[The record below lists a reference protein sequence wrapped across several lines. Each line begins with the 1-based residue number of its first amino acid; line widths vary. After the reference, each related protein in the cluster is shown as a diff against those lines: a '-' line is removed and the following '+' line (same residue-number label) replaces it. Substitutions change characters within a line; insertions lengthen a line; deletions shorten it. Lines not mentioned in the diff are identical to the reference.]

1 MHSSVMTAMKV
12 PLPKEVVRHWANRIS
27 SQVSLSAKQ
36 LNLSQTFIF
45 TLTHLNPLLQMNRST
60 LKSLLPSKAFGAKI
74 WKRPV
79 LHWFYPNNITLLKSH
94 VRGASFHLYVRPQ
107 FQRNLAPYWTP
118 PSCQVCRS
126 STASC
131 DNEAG
136 FWPFWPA
143 AVVILTSSKSSRRQ
157 WMTQARFIFGRKT

>member
-94 VRGASFHLYVRPQ
+94 VRGASFHLSLCKTSIPKE
-107 FQRNLAPYWTP
+107 FGTLLNSSFLPGL
-118 PSCQVCRS
+118 QVKYCK
-126 STASC
+126 
-131 DNEAG
+131 
-136 FWPFWPA
+136 
-143 AVVILTSSKSSRRQ
+143 L
-157 WMTQARFIFGRKT
+157 

>member
-45 TLTHLNPLLQMNRST
+45 TLTHLNPLLQMNGST

-94 VRGASFHLYVRPQ
+94 VRGASFHLSLCKTSIPKE
-107 FQRNLAPYWTP
+107 FGTLLNSSFLPGL
-118 PSCQVCRS
+118 QVKYCK
-126 STASC
+126 
-131 DNEAG
+131 
-136 FWPFWPA
+136 
-143 AVVILTSSKSSRRQ
+143 L
-157 WMTQARFIFGRKT
+157 